1 MASANEIARQK
12 MTAAL
17 SEAQAHRIPV
27 DVLGRAFLEEVL
39 NLYREN
45 RPPADIASELQFHI
59 DNLDPDGDQVFM
71 RP

>member
-12 MTAAL
+12 MAAAL
-17 SEAQAHRIPV
+17 TEAEAHKIPA

-39 NLYREN
+39 NLYRES
-45 RPPADIASELQFHI
+45 RPLNDIASELQFHI
-59 DNLDPDGDQVFM
+59 DNLDPDGDQIFM